1 MLANPRSV
9 KLSHLSRRTFLAM
22 AGQSAAIAGMA
33 ASPTVLAQADSAR
46 ALVTGKYQVFERG
59 NWLPWERE
67 IIERRFAE
75 AAAGPVAANDG
86 PGGIMAGFANV
97 GQAAVDEADI
107 VAYNR
112 TWAGGNPLFTDA
124 GYAQQAGFPGVPA
137 FPNFRMSDSRMA
149 NISIG
154 CRTCRARPA
163 RRTAARA
170 TPSSPRGTSRTSIG
184 TTGART

>member
-97 GQAAVDEADI
+97 GQPLWTRPILWRTTAPGRAA
-107 VAYNR
+107 
-112 TWAGGNPLFTDA
+112 
-124 GYAQQAGFPGVPA
+124 
-137 FPNFRMSDSRMA
+137 
-149 NISIG
+149 IG
-154 CRTCRARPA
+154 C
-163 RRTAARA
+163 
-170 TPSSPRGTSRTSIG
+170 SRTPGMRNRQAFRVCRRSRISG
-184 TTGART
+184 